1 VQGFGGVRFIEAP
14 DVGEYLADS
23 VITTIYEGTSEI
35 QASFALRE
43 MGKGVLAVVLREVE
57 AELDLIARDPDLAPL
72 ADRIRNV
79 IDGLDETLKVLFSD
93 LNYALSRAKL
103 MAETVI
109 DVIAGA
115 ELLNQAAVDDSRR
128 DIAESFIRRRML
140 EAASV
145 SRRIEDGVDGRF
157 ESDTRI
163 VAAVSPSGS

>member
-1 VQGFGGVRFIEAP
+1 
-14 DVGEYLADS
+14 
-23 VITTIYEGTSEI
+23 
-35 QASFALRE
+35 
-43 MGKGVLAVVLREVE
+43 VLREVK
-57 AELDLIARDPDLAPL
+57 AELDAAASNPELSPL

-115 ELLNQAAVDDSRR
+115 ELLKQAAVDDSRR
-128 DIAESFIRRRML
+128 DIAEAFIRRRML

-145 SRRIEDGVDGRF
+145 SRRIEDGAGSRF
-157 ESDTRI
+157 ENDARI
-163 VAAVSPSGS
+163 VAAVSRTGS